1 MHRQKTSGGGR
12 HAKIVALLQRLYGW
26 RLWLLMSLLAV
37 LATELIVTV
46 MSWLFLGTV
55 SAQYL
60 LTGLAIDAVFVPA
73 ALLLTTYL
81 LQELFWRQREAL
93 KESRKLLQTIVDAA
107 PMRIFWKDQE
117 LRYLGCNQPFASDAG
132 MAHPDDLLGK
142 DDFQMGWAEQAELY
156 RAGDRAVMES
166 GTARLSYD
174 EPQTT
179 PDGQTIWL
187 RTSKVPLRNIDNETI
202 GILGIYE
209 DITERKF
216 AQDRLLKTQEQL
228 IQADKFA
235 ALGSMVAGISHELNT
250 PIGNTLTVA
259 STLHDQVVAIQAAI
273 AQGELRRSVLMGFL
287 EALEEMSGIIT
298 RSTSRA
304 AELIQSFKQVAIDR
318 TNEGRRDFGVRAL
331 CEDIVTSLKA
341 GMRKAPAIITI
352 DIPGSLECDSYP
364 GPLGQILSNL
374 VQNAIVHAFGE
385 RTDGRIAIAATLD
398 STGSRPT
405 VVLTVTDDGV
415 GMSEHTRSHAF
426 DPFFTTRF
434 GQGGSG
440 LGLSIAHKLAA
451 STLEGSLSVESSPGR
466 GSCFTLRMAQHVD
479 GT

>member
-1 MHRQKTSGGGR
+1 
-12 HAKIVALLQRLYGW
+12 
-26 RLWLLMSLLAV
+26 
-37 LATELIVTV
+37 
-46 MSWLFLGTV
+46 
-55 SAQYL
+55 
-60 LTGLAIDAVFVPA
+60 
-73 ALLLTTYL
+73 
-81 LQELFWRQREAL
+81 
-93 KESRKLLQTIVDAA
+93 
-107 PMRIFWKDQE
+107 
-117 LRYLGCNQPFASDAG
+117 

-259 STLHDQVVAIQAAI
+259 SALHDQVVAIQAAI
-273 AQGELRRSVLMGFL
+273 AQGELRRSVLTGFL

-298 RSTSRA
+298 RSTTRA

-318 TNEGRRDFGVRAL
+318 TNEGRRNFGVRAL

-341 GMRKAPAIITI
+341 GMRKAPVVITI
-352 DIPGSLECDSYP
+352 DIPGSLECYSYP

-415 GMSEHTRSHAF
+415 GMSEHTRSRAF

-451 STLEGSLSVESSPGR
+451 STLEGSLSVESSSGG